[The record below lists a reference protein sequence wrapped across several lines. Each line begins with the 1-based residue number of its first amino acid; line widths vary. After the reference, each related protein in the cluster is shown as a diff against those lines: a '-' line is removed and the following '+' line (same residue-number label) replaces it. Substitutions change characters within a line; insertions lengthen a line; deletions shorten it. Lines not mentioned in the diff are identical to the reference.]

1 MKKTPFTLYTHLL
14 WAGLLFISS
23 FVAAQSKTEK
33 AIRSAMAAQEVAWN
47 KGDLTGFMDGY
58 WKSDQLRFIGSRGLT
73 YGWDATLANYKKGYP
88 GKAEMGTLT
97 FTLLSVEQISRN
109 SAYVV
114 GQWRL
119 ERQKD
124 NPSGHFT
131 LLWKKIKGKWLIV
144 SDHSS

>member
-1 MKKTPFTLYTHLL
+1 MKKTTFILCTCLL
-14 WAGLLFISS
+14 FAGLLFIST
-23 FVAAQSKTEK
+23 FLVAQSKTEK
-33 AIRSAMAAQEVAWN
+33 AIRAAMAAQEIAWN
-47 KGDLTGFMDGY
+47 KGDLEGFMEGY

-131 LLWKKIKGKWLIV
+131 LLWKKIKGKWQIV